1 MLAEW
6 AISSDRAPGNDAKLL
21 CGRSD
26 DVRIVAFLRRAL
38 VEEIAVGAPR
48 FQSGFHRRS
57 GDCQIEE
64 AQRSLVGLQFSRH
77 ETLPHRPLTAAMR
90 LPRKQGVR
98 EASEQRC
105 RSRIYL
111 DASGLPQRTLRK
123 TAA

>member
-48 FQSGFHRRS
+48 FQSRLHRRS
-57 GDCQIEE
+57 SDCQIEE

-77 ETLPHRPLTAAMR
+77 ETGLPHVACRPR
-90 LPRKQGVR
+90 
-98 EASEQRC
+98 SYQR
-105 RSRIYL
+105 RFIL
-111 DASGLPQRTLRK
+111 LA
-123 TAA
+123 